1 MAALLARQAAQALR
15 AKQTVRIILAL
26 SARAP
31 RFQIPRNLLADS
43 QIKACRCWV
52 LASWCVSESVALVLL
67 QAQLGPAATAMQG
80 HLRTYMNAGTP
91 KRFKGRH
98 PSPLYWAACSVRL
111 TQIRNLDS
119 CWIGS
124 SSITWQLG
132 IMEYVVSA
140 LSLLNWLWCPLKLLG

>member
-1 MAALLARQAAQALR
+1 MLA
-15 AKQTVRIILAL
+15 
-26 SARAP
+26 
-31 RFQIPRNLLADS
+31 F
-43 QIKACRCWV
+43 
-52 LASWCVSESVALVLL
+52 WCVSDSVVLVLL